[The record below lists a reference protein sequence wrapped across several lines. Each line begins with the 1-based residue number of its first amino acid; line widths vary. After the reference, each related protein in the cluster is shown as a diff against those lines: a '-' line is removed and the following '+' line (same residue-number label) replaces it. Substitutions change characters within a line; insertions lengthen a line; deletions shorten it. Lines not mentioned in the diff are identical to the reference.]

1 MKGKQLA
8 LLLAACLV
16 LGALWLNS
24 SKTRQESW
32 AETPKGG
39 GKVMEFALNDVS
51 RVLIKS
57 PSGELNLVKKDDV
70 WFVQERDY
78 AANFEQVRGLLRKLW
93 DLKTVQ
99 EVKVGASQFARLD
112 LLEPGSGE
120 NAGTLVQFS
129 TADGKDLG
137 SLLLGKKH
145 MRKAEGGMDFGLGAD
160 GFPSGR
166 YVKPA
171 GSNKVSLVSENL
183 EEVDTTATRWLS
195 TDFVRVGSPKS
206 VTVKGEQSWSVSRA
220 TASDEWKLADSKEDE
235 KVDASKVSSLGSI
248 LSNASLSDVKAADA
262 KIEPVV
268 TANIDT
274 FDGFRYEVQ
283 IGKDDGSNRPV
294 TVKVSADL
302 PKERTP
308 AADEKPEDKA
318 RLDSEFTS
326 KQTQLNEQL
335 TKEKAFEGR
344 VYLLSP
350 FQVDALLKER
360 KALLAEP
367 PAPPQPPADSAPSP
381 APAAPAPAPEQ
392 PKGK

>member
-24 SKTRQESW
+24 SKTRQASW

-39 GKVMEFALNDVS
+39 GKVIEFELNDVS

-57 PSGELNLVKKDDV
+57 PAGELHLVKKDDV
-70 WFVQERDY
+70 WSVQERDY

-99 EVKVGASQFARLD
+99 EVKVGASQFSRLD

-129 TADGKDLG
+129 NADGKDLG

-145 MRKAEGGMDFGLGAD
+145 MRKSEGGMDFGLGAE

-171 GSNKVSLVSENL
+171 GSNKVSLVSETL
-183 EEVDTTATRWLS
+183 DEVDATATRWLS
-195 TDFVRVGSPKS
+195 TDFIHLNSPKT

-220 TASDEWKLADSKEDE
+220 TATEDWKLADAKADE

-248 LSNASLSDVKAADA
+248 LSSASVADVMPADA
-262 KIEPVV
+262 KIEPVA

-274 FDGFRYEVQ
+274 FDGFHYEVQ
-283 IGKDDGSNRPV
+283 IGKEEASNRPV
-294 TVKVSADL
+294 TVKVSAEL

-318 RLDSEFTS
+318 SLDSAFTS
-326 KQTQLNEQL
+326 KQAQLNEQL
-335 TKEKAFEGR
+335 AKEKAFEGR
-344 VYLLSP
+344 VFLLSQ
-350 FQVDALLKER
+350 FQVDALLKDR

-367 PAPPQPPADSAPSP
+367 PAPAQPPADSAP
-381 APAAPAPAPEQ
+381 APEQ
-392 PKGK
+392 PKQK

>member
-16 LGALWLNS
+16 LGAVWLNS
-24 SKTRQESW
+24 SKTRQASW

-51 RVLIKS
+51 KILIKS

-70 WFVQERDY
+70 WSVQERDY

-112 LLEPGSGE
+112 LQEPGSGE
-120 NAGTLVQFS
+120 NAGTLVQFYA
-129 TADGKDLG
+129 ADGKDLG

-145 MRKAEGGMDFGLGAD
+145 MRKSEGGMDLGFGGE

-166 YVKPA
+166 YVKPS
-171 GSNKVSLVSENL
+171 GSSKVSLISETL
-183 EEVDTTATRWLS
+183 DEVDTTATRWLS
-195 TDFVRVGSPKS
+195 TDFIHLSGPKS
-206 VTVKGEQSWSVSRA
+206 VAVKGEHTWSLSKGAA
-220 TASDEWKLADSKEDE
+220 TEDWKLADAKEDE
-235 KVDASKVSSLGSI
+235 KVDASKVSSLGNI
-248 LSNASLSDVKAADA
+248 LSTASIADVLAADA
-262 KIEPVV
+262 KLEAVV
-268 TANIDT
+268 TAKIDT
-274 FDGFRYEVQ
+274 FDGFHYEIQ
-283 IGKDDGSNRPV
+283 IGKEEASNRPV
-294 TVKVSADL
+294 TIKVSADI

-318 RLDSEFTS
+318 RLDSEFTA
-326 KQTQLNEQL
+326 KQTQLSEQL

-344 VYLLSP
+344 VYLVSQ

-367 PAPPQPPADSAPSP
+367 PAPPQPPAES
-381 APAAPAPAPEQ
+381 APAPAPAPQQ
-392 PKGK
+392 PKQQ